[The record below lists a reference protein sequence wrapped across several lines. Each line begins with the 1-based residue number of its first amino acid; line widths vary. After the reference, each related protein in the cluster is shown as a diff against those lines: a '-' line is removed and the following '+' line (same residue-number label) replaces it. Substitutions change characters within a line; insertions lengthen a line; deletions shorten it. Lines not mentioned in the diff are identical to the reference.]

1 MHDGFG
7 KIGSLVF
14 DGKRGTSVDYVN
26 EAKTWFTKHTDW
38 LLLVDNVNDESAH
51 DELRRKYL
59 KGGMIGHVLVTSRNP
74 TTSAHWNGVEI
85 ADMEQSE
92 AVELLSNITGQDC
105 RQEGRI
111 QTDLL
116 ADLGYL
122 PLAID
127 QASFYIAA
135 TEISLEEYYRG
146 FQVEKARLLRQLPS
160 TLYNYDSR
168 ETVMTTWDFFFKR
181 VEQVNMPASKILV
194 MVTYHLICYS

>member
-1 MHDGFG
+1 M
-7 KIGSLVF
+7 
-14 DGKRGTSVDYVN
+14 
-26 EAKTWFTKHTDW
+26 
-38 LLLVDNVNDESAH
+38 
-51 DELRRKYL
+51 
-59 KGGMIGHVLVTSRNP
+59 
-74 TTSAHWNGVEI
+74 
-85 ADMEQSE
+85 
-92 AVELLSNITGQDC
+92 LSNITGQDC